1 MKLFQI
7 EEPDGAPLE
16 ADGPGAAVGMHLAE
30 DAAVAVAVGGNA
42 ELLARLELG
51 DVRETLLAL
60 RGRAEKMLS
69 RPVTHVVLAS
79 AKPVDTEGAGLAL
92 LRHVSVEEAARLG
105 GGVAALGAAIL
116 AEDLAPPAA

>member
-1 MKLFQI
+1 
-7 EEPDGAPLE
+7 
-16 ADGPGAAVGMHLAE
+16 MHLAE

-42 ELLARLELG
+42 ELLARLDLG
-51 DVRETLLAL
+51 DPRETLLAL
-60 RGRAEKMLS
+60 RGRAEKILS
-69 RPVTHVVLAS
+69 RPVTHVVLAA

-116 AEDLAPPAA
+116 AEDLAPPA